1 MVLGHRGLIVSPGV
15 YSDRVCPPEQTLAR
29 IAPHLAGYGITRIAR
44 QTSLDTIGIPVFASF
59 RPNAL
64 TLATNQG
71 KGMTDAAARASAAME
86 ALEFAIAEQP
96 ECDVVY
102 ATAAGLA
109 AQGFQTYRSTRTL
122 PAGRAFPDDHVLG
135 WVRGW
140 NLFTDQT
147 WFVPFDLVRFSGQA
161 RDLPGI
167 CQHTNGLASGNSA
180 EEAIFHGLCELI
192 ERDAGTL
199 WAIMPPERR
208 VGRLLDPSAFADPA
222 LLALTASIEAAGFSL
237 LLFDQTSDLG
247 VATVMAEIW
256 PMGQASFGLLDISS
270 GSGTHPV
277 PVRAA
282 IRAITEAAQ
291 SRVTAIAAAR
301 DDIEPASYGAGAH
314 TLLARAE
321 GQSAA
326 SLPTGLPL
334 GAQLSELTD
343 YVLNRLSK
351 SAIGN
356 VLCVPLGGERAGV
369 SVVRI
374 LADQLEDWG
383 VNLNWTP
390 GPRALASL
398 ATARR

>member
-1 MVLGHRGLIVSPGV
+1 MVLGHRGLIVSTGA

-71 KGMTDAAARASAAME
+71 KGMTDDAAKASAAME

-96 ECDVVY
+96 ECEVVH
-102 ATAAGLA
+102 ATAADLT
-109 AQGFQTYRSTRTL
+109 AQGFHTYRSTRTL
-122 PAGRAFPDDHVLG
+122 PAGTTFPGDRKLG
-135 WVRGW
+135 WVRGR
-140 NLFTDQT
+140 NLFTDET
-147 WFVPFDLVRFSGQA
+147 WFVPADLVRFSGKA
-161 RDLPGI
+161 GDLPGI
-167 CQHTNGLASGNSA
+167 CQHTNGLASGNTP
-180 EEAIFHGLCELI
+180 EEAIFHGLCELV

-199 WAIMPPERR
+199 WAITPPERR
-208 VGRLLDPSAFADPA
+208 AERLLDPAAFTDPA
-222 LLALTASIEAAGFSL
+222 LLTLVAKIGAAGLSL
-237 LLFDQTSDLG
+237 LLFDQTTDLG

-256 PMGQASFGLLDISS
+256 PAGRASPALLDISS

-301 DDIEPASYGAGAH
+301 DDIEPSSYGTEVDALLTRTEAWPGA
-314 TLLARAE
+314 
-321 GQSAA
+321 
-326 SLPTGLPL
+326 GLPDGLTL
-334 GAQLSELTD
+334 GTPLSELID
-343 YVLNRLSK
+343 HVLGQLAK
-351 SAIGN
+351 AAIGN
-356 VLCVPLGGERAGV
+356 VLCVPLGGGRAGV

-374 LADQLEDWG
+374 LADGLEDWG

-390 GPRALASL
+390 GQRALASL
-398 ATARR
+398 ADTRQ